1 MRRTFK
7 ILIILLVLANV
18 FLIMTPLIQAAV
30 PGHRDT
36 NPPSP
41 PPMPPREDPPGPKTP
56 KNPGKDTTKPGPGKG
71 SNKGKDKTQPVQPKP
86 KDKDE
91 NEDKNRRRHKD
102 IDPFDPVDPGQN
114 QDKNKKDIDTGKP
127 AEVTDKK
134 EVDVI
139 KVTEKPSGRKYENP
153 KELMSRSEFLMN
165 MIQTK
170 KIIESRPWLA
180 NVQYYRWD
188 KDEGKYQAILTE
200 PIENS
205 GYQEY
210 MGQLGLDAGASDIV
224 INHSAYGQTEMMVNP
239 NVIELYLA
247 EAYSKGLISINDL
260 EKGEDSDAAS
270 LINYLTYYFDKKEG
284 NPKEERRVRWD
295 PVYKEWYHFLADF
308 TSVGKMWEE
317 DNAKAG
323 QYPQAYQEKWREVD
337 GIPFEFEPVDKWDK
351 RSAVWG
357 NGFIYTLN
365 GTKLD
370 PKGDYNATE
379 MTKLSNRILRG
390 TSVSVDIRR
399 RKPIIIDK
407 ENGFAFFTNENIS
420 VIDAYVYAHKFLLTS
435 ETESTLSKDTIDA
448 VNSAY
453 GVNTSA
459 FTPEQADAVNFLIA
473 KGILNGDDPSIL
485 HAAQL
490 PLTNEKAVDLL
501 YRIAFPDS
509 RKISIPAMTETDKA
523 MLDKGF
529 GKARV
534 HIDSNAKDFPEVYV
548 GNFKD
553 NMNSG
558 EPMSGFK
565 PESTQAI
572 DIIKK
577 KDNKGEYQLLLVR
590 YPELKGWKIADNG
603 FRLAVDDSYNIPIPH
618 QEIPNETS
626 TLEDGS
632 GQKWRIYTVHRD
644 TISKLRVTTQI
655 TRPKPD
661 ADPPEDEKKTFS
673 VGGISGEGL
682 YWFDLDDPAYG
693 IRKVSFD
700 NIKLD
705 LDNPEDVKK
714 ASADATFFMT
724 KDPKKGVEFLKK
736 VLEIRDRLSMYRKE
750 NDNFNITSLKNYN
763 RVLMPV
769 NKDLKDVQT
778 AIKETNQL
786 VAYGNL
792 SFEQANRVLQSRY
805 GINDSDIL
813 WERPSYADE
822 DQGLIQLLSYTEDGL
837 KNLLYGGEPLVRS
850 NGAGDYEINKNNSLI
865 KSSGLADSLLIEKG
879 QGKAGKGGT
888 TQNTWKISL
897 MPKTKDYK
905 TEMAKFMRNLTSSA
919 ASGEKQIGAYA
930 KIFNNGKEN
939 TMVAKS
945 ELPALGITAL
955 SDKVLLNEET
965 GQRAFLN
972 TDDNVTMIGNN
983 ITHYEPD
990 TMMVYAFGA
999 TEGIDAKDGDKDKKD
1014 SRDESKIFYNL
1025 DMILELINNTNIVTN
1040 KAGKDVYVGIDG
1052 DNFTRVSVIN
1062 KEDTYYNSDGTQFN
1076 PVIDITYLYSNTKE
1090 QNRISFVSL
1099 SALAGIT
1106 SNFIYYKNRV
1116 GNATVD
1122 ALVVYKPEEGAV
1134 PYSKEIDNTLKAQML
1149 TGSIN
1154 EETMFEVFKKAPDIP
1169 KMVESM
1175 AGSKQAEALNSIV
1188 NDEYALDPNAI
1199 KKTAGSYEEIKK
1211 KLGKNTDLEKFNT
1224 AVKDYKESVKA
1235 KTALIRTLFLGS
1247 STEDDD
1253 IFQPNYEYKV
1263 FVLNKGANN
1272 QDARLAN
1279 ITNLLTT
1286 IILANNSTESEK
1298 HIKALESRLD
1308 GKLIASEGTVDVDSD
1323 YFLKSE
1329 ELYQKDREKY
1339 MDESGIMIRSLD
1351 VATSQAQA
1359 EGKKSGP
1366 QYDLLVHEPTG
1377 NLYFK
1382 LYDADDPSSKAKQI
1396 NKFQYFFENNIW
1408 YNEKESKIFFKPR
1421 HLYENTPRNMIPLE
1435 VYGMH
1440 DGYFGAMFISG
1451 GHKMINFGLP
1461 KVDLN
1466 GTITGYTDTNY
1477 KLAYYSLNNSVALE
1491 TTKAHTGGKFDED
1504 KGVGMFTR
1512 ISGDPIEISKDLLPE
1527 KAPDKKALEDGVKDL
1542 TYPTI
1547 KIDGASYKPYGES
1560 EKTVS
1565 LKGDTRWE
1573 ELVKILYGKSI
1584 KALNEAFQPPSNTPN
1599 GRTIYDA
1606 IYRAVIRPDEMD
1618 MKFLKDSMAHSWFAV
1633 IDDTPVLTKSPNS
1646 LRNRS
1651 LLSYNFAGWGS
1662 KSSSNNSFKGF
1673 PKDENILFLTVGTPE
1688 LLRAIREDGSLPDTI
1703 RNGSGLFA
1711 VREKAIENN
1720 RLSGE
1725 ASKWISE
1732 SKTNSSEENEVVSI
1746 NTYEDL
1752 AKIAYT
1758 KEGKLK
1764 KIYFLPSLSI
1774 PFGSTLVDRH
1784 GKLNVIPN
1792 ATYREEDMYATNAVN
1807 GLIFRMTL
1815 NSNRHEGRT
1824 FLYELPKGTVVD
1836 FGGGVKLIKAS
1847 PKQKGEGAAK
1857 LKWNEMITSPASAN
1871 AQMDKNQMTLVPK
1884 PFVKDYAFL
1893 DAFLRGYGNRVKI
1906 VYSTTGKE
1914 VSLKSIVG
1922 KGIYN
1927 VPHKD
1932 LLTEVINAPVGEEN
1946 KDKADLTKKHFLG
1959 QDGQPLSVWTNDF
1972 TKNTSK
1978 VVQVTNIIPKVA
1990 EYDDISKAM
1999 SFTGKNVGLQEL
2011 ILYLPPTIEVELTKN
2026 GTDDSHYKVK
2036 AYHDI
2041 REFNVDRDDSYV
2053 QYLKDRDT
2061 NAEELLKDFEQVNVE
2076 NMDGRKFVD
2085 YTRNKLSKESLQNAV
2100 TFVEK
2105 VGGFLF
2111 LLLAFL
2117 VWVMYVFL
2125 RLPITQNLIIKAA
2138 RIFGVNW
2145 DEGYG
2150 YGRDNES
2157 IPTFRDT
2164 LVLSMVF
2171 ATVSILLYNGI
2182 LILVIQQVFK
2192 VFKYFVDKF

>member
-7 ILIILLVLANV
+7 ILIMFLVLANV

-41 PPMPPREDPPGPKTP
+41 PPLPPREDPPGPKIP
-56 KNPGKDTTKPGPGKG
+56 KNPGKDATKPGPGKG
-71 SNKGKDKTQPVQPKP
+71 SDKGKDKTQPVQPKP

-91 NEDKNRRRHKD
+91 KEDKNRRRHKD

-139 KVTEKPSGRKYENP
+139 KVTEKPSGRKYEDP

-210 MGQLGLDAGASDIV
+210 MGQLGLDAGATDIV

-295 PVYKEWYHFLADF
+295 PTYKEWYHFLAKF
-308 TSVGKMWEE
+308 ENVGKMWEE

-323 QYPQAYQEKWREVD
+323 QYPEAYQEKWRKVD
-337 GIPFEFEPVDKWDK
+337 GIPFDFEPVDKWDK

-357 NGFIYTLN
+357 NGFTYILN

-379 MTKLSNRILRG
+379 MTKLSNRITMG

-459 FTPEQADAVNFLIA
+459 FTPDQADSVNFLIA

-501 YRIAFPDS
+501 YRMAFPDS
-509 RKISIPAMTETDKA
+509 RKVSIPAMTETDKA

-548 GNFKD
+548 GNFED

-590 YPELKGWKIADNG
+590 YPELKDWKIADNG

-632 GQKWRIYTVHRD
+632 GQKWRVYTVHRD
-644 TISKLRVTTQI
+644 TISKLRITTQI
-655 TRPKPD
+655 TRPKPN

-673 VGGISGEGL
+673 IGGISGEGL
-682 YWFDLDDPAYG
+682 YWFDLEDPAYG

-769 NKDLKDVQT
+769 NKDIKDVQT

-792 SFEQANRVLQSRY
+792 TFEQANRVLQNRY

-813 WERPSYADE
+813 WERPSYADA

-850 NGAGDYEINKNNSLI
+850 NGAGDYEINKDNTLI
-865 KSSGLADSLLIEKG
+865 KSSGLTDNLLIEKG
-879 QGKAGKGGT
+879 QGKNKAGIM
-888 TQNTWKISL
+888 QDTWKISL
-897 MPKTKDYK
+897 KPKTKDYK
-905 TEMAKFMRNLTSSA
+905 TEMAKFMRNLTSSS

-930 KIFNNGKEN
+930 KIYDNGKET

-945 ELPALGITAL
+945 ELLALGITAL
-955 SDKVLLNEET
+955 SDKVLYNKDT

-999 TEGIDAKDGDKDKKD
+999 AEDPDNKDKKSD
-1014 SRDESKIFYNL
+1014 KKDTRDESKIFYNL

-1040 KAGKDVYVGIDG
+1040 RAGKDVYVGIDG
-1052 DNFTRVSVIN
+1052 DKFERVKIIN
-1062 KEDTYYNSDGTQFN
+1062 KENTYYGRDGSKFN
-1076 PVIDITYLYSNTKE
+1076 PTIDITYLYSNSKE
-1090 QNRISFVSL
+1090 QNRMSFVSL

-1116 GNATVD
+1116 GNTNVD
-1122 ALVVYKPEEGAV
+1122 ALVVYKPEEGAA
-1134 PYSKEIDNTLKAQML
+1134 PYSEQIDNTLKAQML
-1149 TGSIN
+1149 TGSAN
-1154 EETMFEVFKKAPDIP
+1154 EETMFEVFKKTPDVP
-1169 KMVESM
+1169 KMVQSM
-1175 AGSKQAEALNSIV
+1175 AGSKEAEALSSII
-1188 NDEYALDPNAI
+1188 NDETALDLNAI
-1199 KKTAGSYEEIKK
+1199 KKTPNSYNKIKERLK
-1211 KLGKNTDLEKFNT
+1211 GTTDLNAYT
-1224 AVKDYKESVKA
+1224 DAVKDYKESVKA

-1263 FVLNKGANN
+1263 FVLNKGGN
-1272 QDARLAN
+1272 DVDTRLAN

-1286 IILANNSTESEK
+1286 IILANNGTESEK

-1308 GKLIASEGTVDVDSD
+1308 GKLIASEGTIDVGSD

-1351 VATSQAQA
+1351 VATSKAQA
-1359 EGKKSGP
+1359 EGKRGP

-1382 LYDADDPSSKAKQI
+1382 LYDADDPSSKTKQI

-1408 YNEKESKIFFKPR
+1408 YNEKDNEIFFKPR

-1461 KVDLN
+1461 NVSSN
-1466 GTITGYTDTNY
+1466 GTVSSYTDTNY
-1477 KLAYYSLNNSVALE
+1477 KLAFYSLNNSAAIE
-1491 TTKAHTGGKFDED
+1491 TSKAKEGGAFNED

-1512 ISGDPIEISKDLLPE
+1512 ISGDPIEISKELLPDT
-1527 KAPDKKALEDGVKDL
+1527 KPTSKDL
-1542 TYPTI
+1542 DDTVKSLGYPAV
-1547 KIDGASYKPYGES
+1547 KIDGASYKSYSES
-1560 EKTVS
+1560 EKRVD
-1565 LKGDTRWE
+1565 LKGNTRWE

-1584 KALNEAFQPPSNTPN
+1584 KALSDAYQPPDKTPN
-1599 GRTIYDA
+1599 ARTIYDA

-1633 IDDTPVLTKSPNS
+1633 IDDSPVLTMSPKS
-1646 LRNRS
+1646 LQERS
-1651 LLSYNFAGWGS
+1651 LISYNFAGWG
-1662 KSSSNNSFKGF
+1662 KGNNPNNSYKGF
-1673 PKDENILFLTVGTPE
+1673 TKDEEIIFLTVGKPQ
-1688 LLRAIREDGSLPDTI
+1688 LLKAIRNEGNLPNVI
-1703 RNGSGLFA
+1703 SKGSGLFA
-1711 VREKAIENN
+1711 VKEKATGNN
-1720 RLSGE
+1720 TLSGE
-1725 ASKWISE
+1725 ASRWIAE
-1732 SKTNSSEENEVVSI
+1732 AKTNSSEENKVVSI
-1746 NTYEDL
+1746 DSYEDL
-1752 AKIAYT
+1752 VNVAYD

-1774 PFGSTLVDRH
+1774 PFGSTLVDRY

-1815 NSNRHEGRT
+1815 NSDRHEGRT
-1824 FLYELPKGTVVD
+1824 FLYELPKGSVVD

-1857 LKWNEMITSPASAN
+1857 LKWNEMITSPSSVSS
-1871 AQMDKNQMTLVPK
+1871 QMNENQMSLVPR
-1884 PFVKDYAFL
+1884 PFVSDYAFL
-1893 DAFLRGYGNRVKI
+1893 DAFLRGYGNRVAI
-1906 VYSTTGKE
+1906 TYSTTGKK
-1914 VSLKSIVG
+1914 VPLKSIIG

-1946 KDKADLTKKHFLG
+1946 KDKADLTGKHFMG
-1959 QDGQPLSVWTNDF
+1959 ANGNSFDVWTNDF
-1972 TKNTSK
+1972 IKNTSK
-1978 VVQVTNIIPKVA
+1978 VVQVTNIMPKVA
-1990 EYDDISKAM
+1990 EYDSSSKEM
-1999 SFTGKNVGLQEL
+1999 KFNGKNIALQEL
-2011 ILYLPPTIEVELTKN
+2011 LLYLPPTIEVELTKN
-2026 GTDDSHYKVK
+2026 GTNDSHYRVK